1 MDDGQWTIDE
11 GENMSLDTLSN
22 VKARLGISG
31 SGDDTLLV
39 LLQDSAD
46 RFIANWCERDFEGG
60 TFTEYLPGG
69 AEFVHL
75 RNYPVASVTSV
86 KVDPNYAFGSDTVVS
101 SSCYVV
107 HLEWGVIQSISGPFL
122 PRSHIGLVNSDLR
135 TWTRGPRV
143 VQVVYSVTTSQV
155 PNDVKE
161 ACARLIG
168 SWYRRL
174 KTETAVSFV
183 NVMQQNFGEMA
194 TTYAASEGVPQEVFE
209 LLAPYRAPRI

>member
-1 MDDGQWTIDE
+1 
-11 GENMSLDTLSN
+11 MSLDTLSN
-22 VKARLGISG
+22 VKTRLGIS
-31 SGDDTLLV
+31 SSADDTLLG

-69 AEFVHL
+69 SEFVHL

-86 KVDPNYAFGSDTVVS
+86 KVDPTYAFGSETLVS
-101 SSCYVV
+101 SSFFVV
-107 HLEWGVIQSISGPFL
+107 HLDWGVIQSISGPFL
-122 PRSHIGLVNSDLR
+122 PRIRVGLVNSEIR

-143 VQVVYSVTTSQV
+143 VQVIYTTATSQV

-161 ACARLIG
+161 AYARLIG
-168 SWYRRL
+168 SWYRRV
-174 KTETAVSFV
+174 KTESAVAFV
-183 NVMQQNFGEMA
+183 DVIRQDFGGA
-194 TTYAASEGVPQEVFE
+194 TVLYSRAPENVPQEVFE